1 MTRPVPLEPEWTR
14 ERIQKLIDDKIEEGT
29 HLDYKAAAALART
42 DSKKLEMTKDISA
55 FANSDGGTIV
65 YGVQEFREE
74 DKKHL
79 PEKIDAI
86 DGRDYSREWL
96 DQIVSQISPKI
107 DGVQIFPV
115 RVGPEEWHA
124 AYVVEIPKSLT
135 AHQARDLRYYKRYNF
150 QSEAM
155 QDYEIRD
162 VMNRRR
168 NPKLDFRL
176 KLVKTSH
183 MTIAVVARVF
193 NLGTVVPKQYGLRV
207 LLPTTINDLKLYKE
221 DLILQ
226 TFEGLNFWRFFLVG
240 KDPLFPGADA
250 FCEIQLPQAPM
261 MKGYEPI
268 GEQVICTLYADE
280 MPPIERRTSADTG
293 LDWQ

>member
-1 MTRPVPLEPEWTR
+1 MTTQPAQAEWTQ
-14 ERIQKLIDDKIEEGT
+14 ERIQKFIDDKIEEGT
-29 HLDYKAAAALART
+29 YIDYKAAAALGRA
-42 DSKKLEMTKDISA
+42 DSKKVEITKDVSA
-55 FANSDGGTIV
+55 FANSGGGTII
-65 YGVQEFREE
+65 YGVQEFGEE

-79 PEKIDAI
+79 PEKIDPV

-96 DQIVSQISPKI
+96 DQIIGQISPKVE
-107 DGVQIFPV
+107 GVRIFPV
-115 RVGPEEWHA
+115 RVGPEQWRV
-124 AYVVEIPKSLT
+124 AYVVEVPKSLT

-150 QSEAM
+150 RSEPM

-168 NPKLDFRL
+168 HPKLDFRL

-183 MTIAVVARVF
+183 MTVAVVARVF

-207 LLPTTINDLKLYKE
+207 FLPTTINGMKLYTE
-221 DLILQ
+221 GLMLQ
-226 TFEGLNFWRFFLVG
+226 DFEGLHFWRFYLVG

-250 FCEIQLPQAPM
+250 FCEMQLPQAPM

-268 GEQVICTLYADE
+268 AEQVICTLYADE
-280 MPPIERRTSADTG
+280 MSPIERRTPADTG